1 MKRVDALMLDGL
13 QLRCRQGADF
23 QHAQRRISWRRVPA
37 EKHMFIVF
45 AGKACK
51 GPNTQ
56 DQARHLMAWTDVW
69 LVIQRP
75 HSVFMTFLGR
85 TRLCF
90 DKPLEILLAFL
101 RQRNN
106 SVLFWPG
113 DTREAELS
121 RQSSASHGVPAM
133 LRETREDLGRSPS
146 TEKHKCIVLTMKDRV
161 RTFETKPSV
170 SWAHY
175 IQDMTAPIIHQVLLK
190 SSLANPQTAL
200 RKVESSP

>member
-1 MKRVDALMLDGL
+1 MATCHPPDMLEMHPNSLEDE
-13 QLRCRQGADF
+13 AMF
-23 QHAQRRISWRRVPA
+23 RVPLKA
-37 EKHMFIVF
+37 F
-45 AGKACK
+45 A
-51 GPNTQ
+51 
-56 DQARHLMAWTDVW
+56 
-69 LVIQRP
+69 
-75 HSVFMTFLGR
+75 
-85 TRLCF
+85 
-90 DKPLEILLAFL
+90 AFL

-121 RQSSASHGVPAM
+121 RLSSASHGVPAM

-170 SWAHY
+170 SCAHC

-190 SSLANPQTAL
+190 SSLANHPTQCSVRL
-200 RKVESSP
+200 LWNK